1 MSISMVSLQK
11 ISRFRTEKHARL
23 RALALG
29 SILARL
35 YVNKLIEMASNLLNQ
50 VLGQNQKT
58 KIVAKT
64 SRVLKAVKRI

>member
-1 MSISMVSLQK
+1 M
-11 ISRFRTEKHARL
+11 
-23 RALALG
+23 LALG

-58 KIVAKT
+58 KIVAKM
-64 SRVLKAVKRI
+64 SRVVKAVRRI